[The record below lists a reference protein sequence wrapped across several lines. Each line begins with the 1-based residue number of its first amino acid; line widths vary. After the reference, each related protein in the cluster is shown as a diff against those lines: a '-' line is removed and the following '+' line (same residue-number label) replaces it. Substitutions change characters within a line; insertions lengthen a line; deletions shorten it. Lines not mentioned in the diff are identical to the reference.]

1 MMLKQ
6 EEDYKDELSSIIRQI
21 QEKRQDLL
29 IKQDALKNRE

>member
-29 IKQDALKNRE
+29 IKQDALKNR